1 MQLNH
6 KLALAP
12 YMSVHYYYYGANK
25 NVWWLLWWD
34 SNCPGRVQTAG
45 WSQWNTISMRET
57 PMWCRESPRKNP
69 EDPQSCSGD
78 VRRRSSSSCSAL
90 EMKTF
95 TRVYL
100 SWSLLT
106 VAVLP
111 WSSGEMYTSLLNVKE
126 AISVERKL
134 IDYLRTYIDHE
145 LQRLQDVR
153 RWVSCT
159 MEAQDL

>member
-1 MQLNH
+1 
-6 KLALAP
+6 
-12 YMSVHYYYYGANK
+12 
-25 NVWWLLWWD
+25 
-34 SNCPGRVQTAG
+34 
-45 WSQWNTISMRET
+45 
-57 PMWCRESPRKNP
+57 MWCRESPRKNP

-153 RWVSCT
+153 RFYAKVSDLHNELYKGSET
-159 MEAQDL
+159 AMANPLAAFTLIKRLHSEWLNVVYSNEALENAQGWLPVFFIDTSAVDV